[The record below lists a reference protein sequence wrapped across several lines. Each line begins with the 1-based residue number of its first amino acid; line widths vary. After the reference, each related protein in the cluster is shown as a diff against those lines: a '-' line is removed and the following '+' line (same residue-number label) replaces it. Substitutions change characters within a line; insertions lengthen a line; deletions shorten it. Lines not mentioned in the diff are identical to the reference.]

1 MIKPKPIRQKT
12 PPANDEKTTHAATAT
27 GSKLS
32 HLEGMLRRTEGATL
46 PQLVEA
52 LHWQAHS
59 IRGAMS
65 GSLKKKRGWRW
76 KDRAWPVFS
85 STACARAFPCNPTPR
100 LSTRSRW
107 DKAS

>member
-65 GSLKKKRGWRW
+65 GSLKKKRGL
-76 KDRAWPVFS
+76 KIEATKAEGQDRVY
-85 STACARAFPCNPTPR
+85 RIVE
-100 LSTRSRW
+100 
-107 DKAS
+107 